1 MGESAEYRGA
11 IKNTATFLVVAA
23 VCVCVYS
30 MHTFFWRRHR
40 IRSGK
45 DQGIDD
51 PYGPVA
57 LAGNKCVYLSVCLSI
72 YLSVC
77 LSVYLSLYIWID
89 VYRCIYIMHACMHAC
104 IHACIHTTYMHAYI
118 HVCVCVCNDVGS
130 RPALCRR
137 YV

>member
-1 MGESAEYRGA
+1 MGESAQYRGA

-89 VYRCIYIMHACMHAC
+89 VYRCIYIMHACMHTC
-104 IHACIHTTYMHAYI
+104 VHTYYIHAYI
-118 HVCVCVCNDVGS
+118 QRERERES
-130 RPALCRR
+130 ALFKRETEHL
-137 YV
+137 

>member
-77 LSVYLSLYIWID
+77 LSVCLSVYLSVCLWFLFPPPFTEAADSWYGLPAHS
-89 VYRCIYIMHACMHAC
+89 CIC
-104 IHACIHTTYMHAYI
+104 
-118 HVCVCVCNDVGS
+118 S
-130 RPALCRR
+130 
-137 YV
+137 